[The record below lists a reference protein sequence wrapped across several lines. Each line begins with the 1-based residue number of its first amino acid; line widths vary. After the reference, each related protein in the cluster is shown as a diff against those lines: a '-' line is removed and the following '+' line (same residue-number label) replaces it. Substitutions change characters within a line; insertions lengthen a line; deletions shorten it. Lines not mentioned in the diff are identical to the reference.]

1 MQVLGSQIVQ
11 NILKQLKGAQIE
23 QRPHGAEPLFC
34 FHVGPVPT
42 TLAQHEN
49 NSGSTCCASD
59 TMQRQVQCHLF
70 N

>member
-1 MQVLGSQIVQ
+1 MQ

-49 NSGSTCCASD
+49 NSVGLLCTAA
-59 TMQRQVQCHLF
+59 V
-70 N
+70 